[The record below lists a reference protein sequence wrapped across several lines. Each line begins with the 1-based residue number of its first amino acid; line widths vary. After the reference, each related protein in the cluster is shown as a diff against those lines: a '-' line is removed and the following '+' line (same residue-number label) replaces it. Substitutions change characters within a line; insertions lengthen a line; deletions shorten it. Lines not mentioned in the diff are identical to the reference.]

1 VLLASKL
8 PKKREQNS
16 RQNQH
21 NGLRFFADYAAKKWP
36 LSGQQESGH
45 LAIPCGVT
53 GRAFRS
59 AALRLIKVEADINGI
74 LPAGRRAPAIYF
86 VSLLIRLR
94 SALGT

>member
-1 VLLASKL
+1 MGKIVQLGYNILS
-8 PKKREQNS
+8 
-16 RQNQH
+16 
-21 NGLRFFADYAAKKWP
+21 FFADYAAKKWP

-59 AALRLIKVEADINGI
+59 AARSLIKVESDINGI